1 MLKKYNSMEEY
12 AADPKSTTESTVSLI
27 TDGNIVEYDGVNVI
41 TMEPKVADVVF
52 TDEEGNVIFI
62 SGETI
67 DKTRIPAGWSHYG
80 YVYARRG
87 KNVHIIQ
94 KDGDSAKWAD
104 VVQFSLTGLT
114 LDGEQHEAAIG
125 LRLTGGTAVGYADN
139 TIIPFTYQGTTLGD
153 VVQQLNAAIE
163 AAQEEIGF
171 TNTVWAYIPEQ
182 EQGLGDDIIVQIDT
196 WNDYRQYNTG
206 GNVGCELTHVTWED
220 MPSSSSYLRV
230 TGAVNGGYL
239 SLSKFIAY
247 YEKSGSTPTK
257 AQVPGSAATVNRAAF
272 EESEFCAELRDY
284 YGTYEAFCEAEFKI
298 RKPQK
303 FGAFALPG
311 GREMTR
317 LYGMKWAPTKDGSR
331 KFKFPALHYAAAR
344 CSDDF
349 ALGECWLPSV
359 DEGCYLMNDDTLAKL
374 AVSIGKMGTTAIT
387 NATTRWFAERY
398 SATGAWDFGAT
409 GGALSNNTVYN
420 SHRCQAVTLFTL
432 NK

>member
-12 AADPKSTTESTVSLI
+12 AAGERPSDESSVSLI
-27 TDGNIVEYDGVNVI
+27 EAGNIVKYDGVNVI

-52 TDEEGNVIFI
+52 TDDEGNVIFV

-67 DKTRIPAGWSHYG
+67 DKTRIPAEWSHYG

-87 KNVHIIQ
+87 KDVYIIQ
-94 KDGDSAKWAD
+94 KDGENAKWAD

-114 LDGEQHEAAIG
+114 LDGDQHEAAIG
-125 LRLTGGTAVGYADN
+125 LRLTDGNAVGYADN
-139 TIIPFTYQGTTLGD
+139 TIIPFTYQGTTLGE
-153 VVQQLNAAIE
+153 VVPQLNAAIE
-163 AAQEEIGF
+163 AAQAEIGF
-171 TNTVWAYIPEQ
+171 TNTVWAYIPDP

-196 WNDYRQYNTG
+196 WSDYRQYNTG

-239 SLSKFIAY
+239 SLSKFISY

-257 AQVPGSAATVNRAAF
+257 AQVPGSAATVNRATF
-272 EESEFCAELRDY
+272 EESEFCSELRDY
-284 YGTYEAFCEAEFKI
+284 YGTYDAFCEAEFKI
-298 RKPQK
+298 RRPQK

-317 LYGMKWAPTKDGSR
+317 IYGMRWAPTKDGSR

-344 CSDDF
+344 YSDEG
-349 ALGECWLPSV
+349 ALGECWIPSV
-359 DEGCYLMNDDTLAKL
+359 DEGCYLMNDETLAKL

-387 NATTRWFAERY
+387 NATYRWFAERC
-398 SATGAWDFGAT
+398 SASYAWVFNATTGT
-409 GGALSNNTVYN
+409 LNNYN
-420 SHRCQAVTLFTL
+420 VNHSFRSQAATLFTL
-432 NK
+432 IK